1 MSLLITMVREGEL
14 LTNRKTTL
22 SNVPLRLYCH
32 TKVILLPSKTYN
44 EFGGV
49 AVNDGLD
56 STKRNKINIM

>member
-1 MSLLITMVREGEL
+1 MVRAGEL
-14 LTNRKTTL
+14 LTNRKRTL

-32 TKVILLPSKTYN
+32 TKVILLPSKTSN